1 MTPTRVVVTG
11 ATGTVGTEVV
21 KQLKEAGHTPVA
33 LARDPERA
41 EKLGDVEVVIGDLEQ
56 PDTLAAAFEGADKA
70 FVLAPPVP
78 NIETLEANA
87 MDAAKAAGVSHV
99 VLLSNFGAE
108 AFGVDLWAAH
118 AAGELKARTLGP
130 DWTILR
136 PTRFMSNTP
145 FAFLSVVEDGVVAEP
160 TGGRVIPLIDPR
172 DIAGVAV
179 AALTEDGHE
188 GEVYELTS
196 ELLNGEE
203 IAAVLG
209 KVLGK
214 DVRFEDV
221 SEDVAKDWLIKTG
234 FPPEI
239 AEKVLV
245 FFETLRADRWY
256 GTKTVEHILGEARSF
271 ETWATD
277 HAEMLE
283 SAAEGLV
290 RAK

>member
-1 MTPTRVVVTG
+1 LVVG
-11 ATGTVGTEVV
+11 ATGTVGTELV
-21 KQLKEAGHTPVA
+21 KQLNEGGHNVVA

-56 PDTLAAAFEGADKA
+56 PETLGSAFEGADKA

-78 NIETLEANA
+78 NIETIEANA
-87 MDAAKAAGVSHV
+87 FDAAKAAGVSHLV
-99 VLLSNFGAE
+99 YLSNFGAE
-108 AFGVDLWAAH
+108 AFGVDLWKAH
-118 AAGELKARTLGP
+118 EMSERRVRALGP
-130 DWTILR
+130 EWTILR

-145 FAFLSVVEDGVVAEP
+145 YAFVSVVEDGVIAEP
-160 TGGRVIPLIDPR
+160 TGGRLSPLVDPR
-172 DIAGVAV
+172 DIAGVAA
-179 AALTEDGHE
+179 AALTEEGHE

-196 ELLNGEE
+196 ESLTGEE

-214 DVRFEDV
+214 EVRFEDA
-221 SEDVAKDWLIKTG
+221 SDDVAKEWLIKAG
-234 FPPEI
+234 FPAEI
-239 AEKVLV
+239 AEKVLF

-271 ETWATD
+271 ERWATD

-283 SAAEGLV
+283 TAAEGLV